1 MKKYK
6 LEYAEAENGLEALRV
21 YQTAQVQF
29 DVILMGE
36 LNSQKPSPTTSNV
49 YRYVYACNGRHVCYP
64 SNSTIRARV

>member
-36 LNSQKPSPTTSNV
+36 LNSQKSNPTVTNV
-49 YRYVYACNGRHVCYP
+49 HRYVNACNGRHVR
-64 SNSTIRARV
+64 NSSHSTVRARV